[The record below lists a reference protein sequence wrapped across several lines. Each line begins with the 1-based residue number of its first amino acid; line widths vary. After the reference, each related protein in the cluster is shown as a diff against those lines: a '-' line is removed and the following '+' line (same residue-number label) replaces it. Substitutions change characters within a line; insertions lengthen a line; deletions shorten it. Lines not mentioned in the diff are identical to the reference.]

1 MTTTLQLAIL
11 AGALVGL
18 GIALMVFRLAPVRP
32 DLAAY
37 LKNYSP
43 TTTANAEATKLHGT
57 GDSRDRLGWWLMNQL
72 PLTSLLKV
80 PAKELAILRRPV
92 HRFFAEKFLFGIL
105 GMIFPTL
112 MYAVVYVIGVHLP
125 IYIPLGAS
133 LLIGI
138 ATSFIPDLNIRQDAA
153 EARAEFSHALGA
165 YVDLL
170 ALERASGTAQRQ
182 AMETAA
188 EVGDSWVFKRI
199 SEELRRSRWSGVAP
213 WDSLKALADELE
225 LPDLYDVADIM
236 RLSGEDGAA
245 VADTL
250 RARAASMRS
259 ALQAKEIATANTVV
273 ERMSIPASL
282 LFGVYVLLLIAPV
295 GLRILLGM

>member
-18 GIALMVFRLAPVRP
+18 GIALIVFRLAPVRP

-72 PLTSLLKV
+72 PLTGLLKV

-92 HRFFAEKFLFGIL
+92 HRFFAEKFMFGIL

-199 SEELRRSRWSGVAP
+199 GEELRRSRWSGVAP

-236 RLSGEDGAA
+236 RLAGADG
-245 VADTL
+245 TRIYSSL
-250 RARAASMRS
+250 RARGAAMRNATLNQQIS
-259 ALQAKEIATANTVV
+259 RANADGERIAIPVTLLVLVLAITLVV
-273 ERMSIPASL
+273 PAVLRMI
-282 LFGVYVLLLIAPV
+282 
-295 GLRILLGM
+295 

>member
-1 MTTTLQLAIL
+1 MTILQLAIL

-18 GIALMVFRLAPVRP
+18 GVSLAIVRLVPARP

-37 LKNYSP
+37 LKTYSP
-43 TTTANAEATKLHGT
+43 TVTANAEATTRVDGT
-57 GDSRDRLGWWLMNQL
+57 GDLRDRLGWWVMNQV
-72 PLTSLLKV
+72 PLSIFKV
-80 PAKELAILRRPV
+80 PTKELAILRMPV
-92 HRFFAEKFLFGIL
+92 HRFFADKVLFGLL
-105 GMIFPTL
+105 GMVFPTV
-112 MYAVVYVIGVHLP
+112 MYAVVYVIGVQLP
-125 IYIPLGAS
+125 FYIPIGAS
-133 LLIGI
+133 LLAG
-138 ATSFIPDLNIRQDAA
+138 AVTSFLPDINVRQDANV
-153 EARAEFSHALGA
+153 ARAEFAHALGA

-170 ALERASGTAQRQ
+170 ALERSSGAGQRQ
-182 AMETAA
+182 AMESAA

-199 SEELRRSRWSGVAP
+199 GEELRRSRWSGVAP

-225 LPDLYDVADIM
+225 LPDLHDVADIM

-245 VADTL
+245 VVDTL

-259 ALQAKEIATANTVV
+259 ALQAKEIALANTVV